1 MALSVVEGPSVSGR
15 LPLGAVP
22 IIPLL
27 RLMNALIADAREFV
41 SGGGSVPVPRATCVV
56 YCLRLRSGAL
66 YIGASQDPEQRMAD
80 HASGRGG
87 RTTRLDPPAALVR
100 LEVYPTFAAARSRE
114 AQLKRWSRAKKE
126 ALIAGIWG
134 GSGS

>member
-1 MALSVVEGPSVSGR
+1 MSLSVVEGPSVSGR

-100 LEVYPTFAAARSRE
+100 LATASHNLTNCVRISSKVTRSLE
-114 AQLKRWSRAKKE
+114 NVS
-126 ALIAGIWG
+126 
-134 GSGS
+134 S